1 MKTRVWPRALLAVS
15 ALSLLITGA
24 RADDILANG
33 NFSEGKAHW
42 KGDGKTA
49 DSTDMTDVTASLDHS
64 GDASGMYV
72 PLSQKKWTSI
82 SQVFNT
88 RETALTF
95 SMTYKT
101 SADFS
106 LHAAPND
113 LFSSVS
119 VDALVQQ
126 LVGFPLENIGTTPTI
141 PETALVIISDPTQN
155 LVIYSYV
162 KLPDKAGDSET
173 ASTLITGLMAHEEKT
188 LIVAFPEGYG
198 KITLSNISLSKPSAG
213 AQPPPGPFPN

>member
-1 MKTRVWPRALLAVS
+1 MKTHIWPIALLVAS
-15 ALSLLITGA
+15 ALSLLAAGA
-24 RADDILANG
+24 RADTILANG
-33 NFSEGKAHW
+33 NFSNGKAHW

-49 DSTDMTDVTASLDHS
+49 SSIDMTDVTASLDNS
-64 GDASGMYV
+64 GDASGMFV

-88 RETALTF
+88 RETVLTF

-106 LHAAPND
+106 LHSGPND

-119 VDALVQQ
+119 VDALIQQ
-126 LVGFPLENIGTTPTI
+126 LVGFPLKDVGITQTT

-173 ASTLITGLMAHEEKT
+173 TSTVITGLMAHEEKT
-188 LIVAFPEGYG
+188 LFVAFPEGYG
-198 KITLSNISLSKPSAG
+198 KISLSNISLGKPG
-213 AQPPPGPFPN
+213 MGGLPPGAPFHN